1 MEDRGC
7 SPLRRGRD
15 KHTNT
20 TGEVHI
26 SHHLHCACPYFI
38 FRNIRLLSRLPTPL
52 VSLASHQL
60 AGRGR
65 GSNVWLSPSGSLS
78 FSTLL
83 RVSLSLLPASKLVFV
98 QYLFALAVVEACRD
112 SNVLGSWGGC
122 TRLKWPND
130 LYATL
135 GPEERNM
142 KKIGGI
148 LVNTSFSGGN
158 VDIIIGKSY
167 SEYIIQTGLMER
179 YRMRSKCAQRGTSNF
194 TCAPSASRRTEH
206 CESGAHRDN
215 YHCKIREDVVD
226 LCEGA
231 WVL

>member
-1 MEDRGC
+1 V
-7 SPLRRGRD
+7 S
-15 KHTNT
+15 
-20 TGEVHI
+20 I
-26 SHHLHCACPYFI
+26 AHLHHARSTIFSRNAC
-38 FRNIRLLSRLPTPL
+38 LLSRLPTPI

-112 SNVLGSWGGC
+112 ANILGERGNC

-130 LYATL
+130 LYAVV
-135 GPEERNM
+135 GPGMEDR

-158 VDIIIGKSY
+158 VDIIVGMPY
-167 SEYIIQTGLMER
+167 
-179 YRMRSKCAQRGTSNF
+179 F
-194 TCAPSASRRTEH
+194 F
-206 CESGAHRDN
+206 
-215 YHCKIREDVVD
+215 CKNHTHGFDGEMQGVV
-226 LCEGA
+226 
-231 WVL
+231 